1 MSIQIVPLADPYPS
15 ASSHRLVWLA
25 SDGDGAPVGSAFLRL
40 FDREGQDHLAELEL
54 NVHPAERRAGV
65 GSELLARA
73 VAGAE
78 SEGRRCVLAQA
89 GAGTPGDLFLAAR
102 GFRKVL
108 TLTYAR
114 LALAHVIVDS
124 AASAHYTVDAA
135 ASAHATVDSAASA
148 RATVDATADR
158 PPAGYRLRSWDG
170 AVPDELADTFTAS
183 RRAMDDMPMDD
194 TDYGVV
200 VWDVERVR
208 AAAKAIEDRG
218 ESLHTVV
225 AVDESDG
232 SIAGFTELVVPGD
245 GKGDGQHYG
254 TGVLPEHRGHGLAR
268 WMKAEAIRQ
277 ARERYPDLGGL
288 LADTAE
294 SNTHMRA
301 VNDSLGYRP
310 THRTFQYQLDL

>member
-1 MSIQIVPLADPYPS
+1 MSIQIVPLADPHPG
-15 ASSHRLVWLA
+15 ASSRRLVWLA
-25 SDGDGAPVGSAFLRL
+25 SDGEGAPVGSAFLRL
-40 FDREGQDHLAELEL
+40 FEREGQDHLAELEL
-54 NVHPAERRAGV
+54 NVHPAERRKGV

-78 SEGRRCVLAQA
+78 SEGRRCVLVQA

-114 LALAHVIVDS
+114 LALAD
-124 AASAHYTVDAA
+124 AAVDAVA
-135 ASAHATVDSAASA
+135 DS
-148 RATVDATADR
+148 

-170 AVPDELADTFTAS
+170 TVPDELADTFTAS

-208 AAAKAIEDRG
+208 AAAKAIADRG

-277 ARERYPDLGGL
+277 ARERHPALGGL
-288 LADTAE
+288 LADTADG
-294 SNTHMRA
+294 NTHMRA

>member
-1 MSIQIVPLADPYPS
+1 MSIRIVPLADPHPS
-15 ASSHRLVWLA
+15 ASSRRLVWLA
-25 SDGDGAPVGSAFLRL
+25 VDGDGVPLGSAFLRL
-40 FDREGQDHLAELEL
+40 FDTEGQDHLAELEL
-54 NVHPAERRAGV
+54 SVHPAERRRGV

-73 VAGAE
+73 VAGVVA
-78 SEGRRCVLAQA
+78 EGRRCVLAQA
-89 GAGTPGDLFLAAR
+89 GAGTPGDRFLAER
-102 GFRKVL
+102 GFRRVL

-114 LALAHVIVDS
+114 LALVNTVVDT
-124 AASAHYTVDAA
+124 AAGTAA
-135 ASAHATVDSAASA
+135 GTA
-148 RATVDATADR
+148 ADR
-158 PPAGYRLRSWDG
+158 PPAGYRLLSWEG
-170 AVPDELADTFTAS
+170 TVPDELAGTFTAS

-208 AAAKAIEDRG
+208 AAARAVEDRG
-218 ESLHTVV
+218 ERLHTVA

-254 TGVLPEHRGHGLAR
+254 TGVLPEHRGRGLAR
-268 WMKAEAIRQ
+268 WMKAEMIRQ
-277 ARERYPDLGGL
+277 VRERYPDLTGL

-294 SNTHMRA
+294 SNTRMRA
-301 VNDSLGYRP
+301 VNDALGYRP

>member
-1 MSIQIVPLADPYPS
+1 MSIQIVPLADPHPS

-73 VAGAE
+73 VAGAG

-114 LALAHVIVDS
+114 LALAN
-124 AASAHYTVDAA
+124 ATVDTA
-135 ASAHATVDSAASA
+135 ASAHAS
-148 RATVDATADR
+148 VDAAAVS

-170 AVPDELADTFTAS
+170 TVPDELADTFTAS

-208 AAAKAIEDRG
+208 AAAKAIADRG

-277 ARERYPDLGGL
+277 ARERHPDLGGL
-288 LADTAE
+288 LADTAD

>member
-1 MSIQIVPLADPYPS
+1 MAIRIVPLADPHPG
-15 ASSHRLVWLA
+15 ASSRRLVWLA
-25 SDGDGAPVGSAFLRL
+25 FDGDGSPVGSAFLRL

-54 NVHPAERRAGV
+54 NVHPAERREGV

-78 SEGRRCVLAQA
+78 GEGRRCVLAQA
-89 GAGTPGDLFLAAR
+89 DAGTPGDHFLAAMR
-102 GFRKVL
+102 FRKVL

-114 LALAHVIVDS
+114 LVL
-124 AASAHYTVDAA
+124 
-135 ASAHATVDSAASA
+135 AHATVDTIPDS
-148 RATVDATADR
+148 
-158 PPAGYRLRSWDG
+158 PPAGYRLYSWDG
-170 AVPDELADTFTAS
+170 MVPDELADTFTAS

-208 AAAKAIEDRG
+208 AAAKAVEDRG

-232 SIAGFTELVVPGD
+232 SIAGFTELVVPSD
-245 GKGDGQHYG
+245 GKGDGRHYG

-288 LADTAE
+288 LADTAD
-294 SNTHMRA
+294 SNTYMRA

>member
-1 MSIQIVPLADPYPS
+1 MSIQIVPLADPHPG
-15 ASSHRLVWLA
+15 AASHRLVWLA
-25 SDGDGAPVGSAFLRL
+25 SDGDGVPVGAAFLRL
-40 FDREGQDHLAELEL
+40 FEREGQDHLAELEL
-54 NVHPAERRAGV
+54 NVHPAERRGGV

-78 SEGRRCVLAQA
+78 AEGRRCVLAQA
-89 GAGTPGDLFLAAR
+89 GADTPGDRFLAAR

-114 LALAHVIVDS
+114 LALAHAD
-124 AASAHYTVDAA
+124 VDAVA
-135 ASAHATVDSAASA
+135 DS
-148 RATVDATADR
+148 
-158 PPAGYRLRSWDG
+158 PHAGYRLLSWDG
-170 AVPDELADTFTAS
+170 TVPDELAGTFTAS

-200 VWDVERVR
+200 VWDVDRVR
-208 AAAKAIEDRG
+208 AAAKAVADRG

-245 GKGDGQHYG
+245 GKGDGRHYG

-288 LADTAE
+288 LADTADG
-294 SNTHMRA
+294 NTHMRA

>member
-1 MSIQIVPLADPYPS
+1 MSIHIVPLADPHPS

-25 SDGDGAPVGSAFLRL
+25 SGSDGAPVGSAFLRL

-78 SEGRRCVLAQA
+78 GEGRRCVLAQA
-89 GAGTPGDLFLAAR
+89 DAGTPGDLFLAAR

-114 LALAHVIVDS
+114 LALAHATVNNATS
-124 AASAHYTVDAA
+124 AHASADIA
-135 ASAHATVDSAASA
+135 ASAHAT
-148 RATVDATADR
+148 ADTITGS

-170 AVPDELADTFTAS
+170 TVPDELADTFAAS

-245 GKGDGQHYG
+245 GRGDGQHYG

-288 LADTAE
+288 LADTAD